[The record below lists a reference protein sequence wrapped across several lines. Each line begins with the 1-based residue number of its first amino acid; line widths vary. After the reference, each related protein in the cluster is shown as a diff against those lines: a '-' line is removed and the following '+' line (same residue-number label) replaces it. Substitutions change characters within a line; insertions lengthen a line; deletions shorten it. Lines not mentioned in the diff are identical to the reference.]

1 MYQSQVQHLGNIV
14 HNIFRKTVIYLEKE
28 SLKIPPSL
36 SKATI
41 EAELT
46 YRESYARNIFYSS
59 RFKNNSTAMKQTVPL
74 IKILIWYAHHISVT

>member
-14 HNIFRKTVIYLEKE
+14 HNIFRKAIIYLEKE

-46 YRESYARNIFYSS
+46 YRES
-59 RFKNNSTAMKQTVPL
+59 
-74 IKILIWYAHHISVT
+74 